1 MNTGRPLMEV
11 LNLKTEREGFMI
23 VGIDPGRTGGLV
35 LMDGFKPVRWW
46 RGGQLRAKGDTELS
60 DRLALDALR
69 ECMAIDGGVVLVVLE
84 KQWAGWRGGKGQ
96 NQGVKSQAQIVGEY
110 RAWRAMCVA
119 LGLRVMT
126 PAPVTWQAVLKGA
139 GGKGKERAIRLVQQM
154 IPDLD
159 LTLNAATGRKTK
171 PHDGLADAAAMC
183 LFAKEK
189 YHF

>member
-1 MNTGRPLMEV
+1 MNAGRPLLEV
-11 LNLKTEREGFMI
+11 LNLKTEREGFVI

-35 LMDGFKPVRWW
+35 CMDGFSPVLGW
-46 RGGQLRAKGDTELS
+46 RGAQLRAKGDTELS

-69 ECMAIDGGVVLVVLE
+69 ECMASDGGVDLVVLE
-84 KQWAGWRGGKGQ
+84 KQWAGWRGGNGKHQSG
-96 NQGVKSQAQIVGEY
+96 KYQAQIVGEY
-110 RAWRAMCVA
+110 RAWRALGVA

-154 IPDLD
+154 VPDLD